1 MDRMRITS
9 IALSLLVWL
18 VVQPAPALGQSAI
31 PVPGPGAQAEDEA
44 TSDGSVSSDVEENA
58 TAEDGDASATDED
71 AGVEDADRPAT
82 ADSARDD
89 DVVVLRDRVESL
101 STELEALREQVEALA
116 SGLARTRA
124 AMHSH
129 RLPDAIVY
137 AGHAVPLD
145 RWDVAERLEREFY
158 LSLGSPAQVILWLK
172 RSARYFPYIE
182 AELKRA
188 GLPDDLKYVA
198 VVESALLPRALSWAR
213 ASGIWQ
219 FMAETARGYGLRVTP
234 AWDERRDPARSTAA
248 ALAYLRDLR
257 ASFKDWPLALAAYN
271 AGEGRVR
278 GAMSRQGVSTYY
290 QLSLPLETER
300 YFFRILAAK
309 LILED
314 PGRYGFEV
322 PPEERYSPHAT
333 EVVTLRVVGHVAVGE
348 IAAAAGSFYRQM
360 KALNPAMMADSLPEG
375 RYEVR
380 VPEGQRATFEAALP
394 ALDRQMAARAVQ
406 RVHYRVRAGDSL
418 ASIARRHGV
427 SVGDLRRWNPAARR
441 GFIHPG
447 QVIAIERRGRAAR

>member
-1 MDRMRITS
+1 MRLL
-9 IALSLLVWL
+9 AL
-18 VVQPAPALGQSAI
+18 APALLACLL
-31 PVPGPGAQAEDEA
+31 VCPGPALAQHAVPAPDDAAAATTAGEPASTSTDVDATEQTED
-44 TSDGSVSSDVEENA
+44 VDVEPPA
-58 TAEDGDASATDED
+58 TAEAAGGEED
-71 AGVEDADRPAT
+71 TLA
-82 ADSARDD
+82 
-89 DVVVLRDRVESL
+89 LRDRVESL
-101 STELEALREQVEALA
+101 VTEVEALREQVEALA
-116 SGLARTRA
+116 SGLTQARA

-129 RLPDAIVY
+129 RLPESIAY
-137 AGHAVPLD
+137 AGHTVPLD

-158 LSLGSPAQVILWLK
+158 VSLGSPANVILWLK

-182 AELKRA
+182 SELKRA

-219 FMAETARGYGLRVTP
+219 FMAETARGYNLRVTP
-234 AWDERRDPARSTAA
+234 AWDERRDAARSTAA
-248 ALAYLRDLR
+248 ALAYLRDLH

-314 PGRYGFEV
+314 PARYGFEV

-333 EVVTLRVVGHVAVGE
+333 EVVALRVVGHVTVGE
-348 IAAAAGSFYRQM
+348 VAEAAGSFYRQM
-360 KALNPAMMADSLPEG
+360 KALNPAMMGDALPEG

-380 VPEGQRATFEAALP
+380 IPQGQRATFEAAMPGLE
-394 ALDRQMAARAVQ
+394 RRMAARVVQ
-406 RVHYRVRAGDSL
+406 RVRYRVQRGDTLAG
-418 ASIARRHGV
+418 IARRHGV
-427 SVGDLRRWNPAARR
+427 SVSDLQRWNPGTRR
-441 GFIHPG
+441 AHIRPG
-447 QVIAIERRGRAAR
+447 QVITIERRGRPGS

>member
-1 MDRMRITS
+1 MRLL
-9 IALSLLVWL
+9 AL
-18 VVQPAPALGQSAI
+18 APALLACLLI
-31 PVPGPGAQAEDEA
+31 CPGPALAQHTMPAPDDAAAGTTAGGPASTSTDADATEQTEDV
-44 TSDGSVSSDVEENA
+44 DGEPPA
-58 TAEDGDASATDED
+58 TAEDAGGEDETL
-71 AGVEDADRPAT
+71 A
-82 ADSARDD
+82 
-89 DVVVLRDRVESL
+89 LRDRVESL
-101 STELEALREQVEALA
+101 VTEVEALREQVESLA
-116 SGLARTRA
+116 SGLAQARA

-129 RLPDAIVY
+129 RLPESIVY
-137 AGHAVPLD
+137 AGHTVPLD

-158 LSLGSPAQVILWLK
+158 VSLGSPANVILWLK

-182 AELKRA
+182 SELKRA

-219 FMAETARGYGLRVTP
+219 FMAETARGYNLRVTP
-234 AWDERRDPARSTAA
+234 AWDERRDAARSTAA
-248 ALAYLRDLR
+248 ALAYLRDLH

-314 PGRYGFEV
+314 PARYGFEV

-333 EVVTLRVVGHVAVGE
+333 EVVTLRVVGHVTVGE
-348 IAAAAGSFYRQM
+348 IAEAADSFYRQM
-360 KALNPAMMADSLPEG
+360 KALNPAMMGDALPEG
-375 RYEVR
+375 RYELR
-380 VPEGQRATFEAALP
+380 VPQGQRATFEAAMPGLE
-394 ALDRQMAARAVQ
+394 RRMAARVVQ
-406 RVHYRVRAGDSL
+406 RVRYRVQRGDTLAG
-418 ASIARRHGV
+418 IARRHGV
-427 SVGDLRRWNPAARR
+427 SVSDLQRWNPAARR
-441 GFIHPG
+441 AHIRPG
-447 QVIAIERRGRAAR
+447 QVMTIERRGRPGS

>member
-1 MDRMRITS
+1 MRLPFLAF
-9 IALSLLVWL
+9 ALSGWL
-18 VVQPAPALGQSAI
+18 VTVPAHAMGPPTI
-31 PVPGPGAQAEDEA
+31 PGPVLETEPDREAGPTTTEDSDEESPTTAEAGDAEQP
-44 TSDGSVSSDVEENA
+44 A
-58 TAEDGDASATDED
+58 TAEDPREDEE
-71 AGVEDADRPAT
+71 ALG
-82 ADSARDD
+82 
-89 DVVVLRDRVESL
+89 LRDRVETL
-101 STELEALREQVEALA
+101 SAEVEALREQVESIAAALA
-116 SGLARTRA
+116 QARA

-129 RLPDAIVY
+129 RLPESIVY
-137 AGHAVPLD
+137 AGHTVPLD

-158 LSLGSPAQVILWLK
+158 VSLGSPAQVILWLK

-182 AELKRA
+182 AELRRA

-219 FMAETARGYGLRVTP
+219 FMAQTARGYGVRVTP

-248 ALAYLRDLR
+248 ALAYLRDLQ

-314 PGRYGFEV
+314 PARYGFEV

-333 EVVTLRVVGHVAVGE
+333 EVVTLRVVGHVTVAE
-348 IAAAAGSFYRQM
+348 IAEAVGSFYRQT
-360 KALNPAMMADSLPEG
+360 KALNPAIMADSLPEG

-380 VPEGQRATFEAALP
+380 IPEGQRATFEAALP
-394 ALDRQMAARAVQ
+394 GLERRMAARAIQ
-406 RVHYRVRAGDSL
+406 RVRYRVRPGDTL
-418 ASIARRHGV
+418 GTIARRHGV
-427 SVGDLRRWNPAARR
+427 SVSDLRKWNPAAQRTH
-441 GFIHPG
+441 IHPG
-447 QVIAIERRGRAAR
+447 QVISIERRGRTTP

>member
-1 MDRMRITS
+1 MRIASLAVT
-9 IALSLLVWL
+9 LLVL
-18 VVQPAPALGQSAI
+18 LATVPAHAIAQQAIPAPMVDQEPDEEPATEPDAI
-31 PVPGPGAQAEDEA
+31 AEDGPGP
-44 TSDGSVSSDVEENA
+44 A
-58 TAEDGDASATDED
+58 TAEGPPEDDEMF
-71 AGVEDADRPAT
+71 A
-82 ADSARDD
+82 
-89 DVVVLRDRVESL
+89 LRDRVETL
-101 STELEALREQVEALA
+101 SAELEALREQVESIASSLA
-116 SGLARTRA
+116 QTRA
-124 AMHSH
+124 GMHSH
-129 RLPDAIVY
+129 RLPESIVY
-137 AGHAVPLD
+137 AGHTVPLD

-219 FMAETARGYGLRVTP
+219 FMAETAQGYRLRVTT

-248 ALAYLRDLR
+248 ALAFLRDLHV
-257 ASFKDWPLALAAYN
+257 SLKDWPLALAAYN

-314 PGRYGFEV
+314 PARYGFEV

-333 EVVTLRVVGHVAVGE
+333 DVVTLRVVGHVTVGE
-348 IAAAAGSFYRQM
+348 LAGAAGSFYRQM

-380 VPEGQRATFEAALP
+380 IPEGQRAVFEAALP
-394 ALDRQMAARAVQ
+394 ALERRMAARVVRRVQ
-406 RVHYRVRAGDSL
+406 YRVRRGDTL
-418 ASIARRHGV
+418 VGIARRHGV
-427 SVGDLRRWNPAARR
+427 SVSDLRKWNPAARR
-441 GFIHPG
+441 AYIRPG
-447 QVIAIERRGRAAR
+447 QVISIERRGRTNP

>member
-1 MDRMRITS
+1 MRITCL
-9 IALSLLVWL
+9 ALTLFVWL
-18 VVQPAPALGQSAI
+18 SIPPAPALGQYAI
-31 PVPGPGAQAEDEA
+31 PLPEAQPGNEA
-44 TSDGSVSSDVEENA
+44 A
-58 TAEDGDASATDED
+58 TAGDALDD
-71 AGVEDADRPAT
+71 AGDSEVAGEHDAGAGDADASVTDGEPAAEDADAERPP
-82 ADSARDD
+82 SGDD
-89 DVVVLRDRVESL
+89 ELVGLRDRVESL
-101 STELEALREQVEALA
+101 STELEALREQVETLA
-116 SGLARTRA
+116 SGLARARA
-124 AMHSH
+124 ALHSH

-158 LSLGSPAQVILWLK
+158 MSLGSPAQVILWLK

-219 FMAETARGYGLRVTP
+219 FMAETARGYGLRVTS

-248 ALAYLRDLR
+248 ALAYLRDLQ

-333 EVVTLRVVGHVAVGE
+333 EEVTLRVVGHVTVGE

-380 VPEGQRATFEAALP
+380 VPEGHRATFEAALP
-394 ALDRQMAARAVQ
+394 TLERRMAARAVQ
-406 RVHYRVRAGDSL
+406 RVRYRVRSGDSL
-418 ASIARRHGV
+418 AGIARRYGV

-441 GFIHPG
+441 GHIHPG
-447 QVIAIERRGRAAR
+447 QIISIERRGRPAR

>member
-1 MDRMRITS
+1 MRLL
-9 IALSLLVWL
+9 AL
-18 VVQPAPALGQSAI
+18 APALLACLLVCPGPALAQHAI
-31 PVPGPGAQAEDEA
+31 PAPDDAAAATTAGEPASTSTDVDATERTED
-44 TSDGSVSSDVEENA
+44 VDVEPPA
-58 TAEDGDASATDED
+58 TAEAAGGEED
-71 AGVEDADRPAT
+71 TLA
-82 ADSARDD
+82 
-89 DVVVLRDRVESL
+89 LRDRIESL
-101 STELEALREQVEALA
+101 VTEVEALREQVESLA
-116 SGLARTRA
+116 SGLTRARA

-129 RLPDAIVY
+129 RLPESIVY
-137 AGHAVPLD
+137 AGHTVPLD

-158 LSLGSPAQVILWLK
+158 VSLGSPANVILWLK

-182 AELKRA
+182 SELKRA

-219 FMAETARGYGLRVTP
+219 FMAETARGYNLRVTP
-234 AWDERRDPARSTAA
+234 AWDERRDAARSTAA
-248 ALAYLRDLR
+248 ALAYLRDLH

-314 PGRYGFEV
+314 PARYGFEV

-333 EVVTLRVVGHVAVGE
+333 EVVALRVVGHVTVGE
-348 IAAAAGSFYRQM
+348 VAEAAGSFYRQM
-360 KALNPAMMADSLPEG
+360 KALNPAMMGDALPEG

-380 VPEGQRATFEAALP
+380 IPQGQRATFEAAMPGLE
-394 ALDRQMAARAVQ
+394 RRMAARVVQ
-406 RVHYRVRAGDSL
+406 RVRYRVQRGDTLAG
-418 ASIARRHGV
+418 IARRHGV
-427 SVGDLRRWNPAARR
+427 SVSDLQRWNPGARR
-441 GFIHPG
+441 AHIRPG
-447 QVIAIERRGRAAR
+447 QVITIERRGRPGS

>member
-1 MDRMRITS
+1 MRLT
-9 IALSLLVWL
+9 ALALLAWL
-18 VVQPAPALGQSAI
+18 AAVSPPALAQHAPPAPASDAEPADEPAI
-31 PVPGPGAQAEDEA
+31 EGDPLADDGDAERP
-44 TSDGSVSSDVEENA
+44 A
-58 TAEDGDASATDED
+58 TAEDRRDEE
-71 AGVEDADRPAT
+71 VL
-82 ADSARDD
+82 
-89 DVVVLRDRVESL
+89 VLRDRVETL
-101 STELEALREQVEALA
+101 SSELEALREQVESIASALA
-116 SGLARTRA
+116 QARA

-129 RLPDAIVY
+129 RLPDSIVY

-219 FMAETARGYGLRVTP
+219 FMAETARGYSLRVTP

-248 ALAYLRDLR
+248 ALAYLRDLH

-278 GAMSRQGVSTYY
+278 GAMGRQGVSTYY

-309 LILED
+309 LILEG

-322 PPEERYSPHAT
+322 PPEERYTPHAT
-333 EVVTLRVVGHVAVGE
+333 EVVTFRVTGHVTVGE
-348 IAAAAGSFYRQM
+348 LAEAAGSFYRQM
-360 KALNPAMMADSLPEG
+360 KALNPAMMTDSLPEG
-375 RYEVR
+375 RYELR
-380 VPEGQRATFEAALP
+380 VPDGQRATFEAALP
-394 ALDRQMAARAVQ
+394 GLERRMAARAIQ
-406 RVHYRVRAGDSL
+406 RVRYRVRPGDSL
-418 ASIARRHGV
+418 AGIARRHGV
-427 SVGDLRRWNPAARR
+427 SVRDLRRWNPAARR
-441 GFIHPG
+441 SHIYPG
-447 QVIAIERRGRAAR
+447 QIISIERRGRTAP